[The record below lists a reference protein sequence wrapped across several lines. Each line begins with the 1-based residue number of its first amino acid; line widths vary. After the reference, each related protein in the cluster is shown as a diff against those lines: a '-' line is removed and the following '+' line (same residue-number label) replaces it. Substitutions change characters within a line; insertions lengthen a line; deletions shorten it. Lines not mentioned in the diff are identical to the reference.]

1 MRRNLGNTQPERQL
15 LRPDR
20 VRLDLRPGVLER
32 QLFRVGKVVRRPVG
46 VVVGDTCVRVAG
58 DDDCEEGSVGRRDG
72 GGGNVH
78 EL

>member
-32 QLFRVGKVVRRPVG
+32 QLFRVGRVVRRPVG
-46 VVVGDTCVRVAG
+46 VVIGHTGVWVAG
-58 DDDCEEGSVGRRDG
+58 DDDCGGGSVGCRDG
-72 GGGNVH
+72 GGGDVH